1 MFLAFPEFLI
11 LHKCIYIAKYMKQI
25 NRIILGIL
33 TITMLNSC
41 KEDEQSCSDGVYSPE
56 EEEQLDCGGV
66 CPPCSWNDPNPYSPI
81 LLCKVND
88 SVAIFHNYS
97 LGKNPDWILSFSND
111 SLSVSLNFG
120 AGDSLG
126 ARDINPANSGANIN
140 FQGYS
145 TLINGTVLFSE
156 INHTDNRLS
165 GFFEAKFLSNSD
177 PNDTLILKNGDFE
190 DILWE

>member
-1 MFLAFPEFLI
+1 
-11 LHKCIYIAKYMKQI
+11 MKQLNI
-25 NRIILGIL
+25 FILGLLITSL
-33 TITMLNSC
+33 TFSC
-41 KEDEQSCSDGVYSPE
+41 KEEQSCSDGVFSPE
-56 EEEQLDCGGV
+56 EEEELDCGGV
-66 CPPCSWNDPNPYSPI
+66 CPPCPTDDPNPYSPI

-88 SVAIFHNYS
+88 SAVIFHDYTLN
-97 LGKNPDWILSFSND
+97 KNPEWILNFSND
-111 SLSVSLNFG
+111 TLNVSLNFG

-126 ARDINPANSGANIN
+126 ARDINPVNSGASTTVE
-140 FQGYS
+140 GYS

-156 INHTDNRLS
+156 VNHTDSRLS